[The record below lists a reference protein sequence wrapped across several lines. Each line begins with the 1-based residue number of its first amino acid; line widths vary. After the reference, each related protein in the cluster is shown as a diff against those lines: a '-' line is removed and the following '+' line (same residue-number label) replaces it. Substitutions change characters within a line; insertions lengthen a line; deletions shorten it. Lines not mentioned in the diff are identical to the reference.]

1 MLPSLIL
8 CILTLMEGERDL
20 YYASL
25 ITPVG
30 RIWLVGDGVTLWRA
44 RLGEEGELLE
54 EVRSVFGAFPSPSEE
69 MLKGPLKELSAYFQG
84 RLRSFSTPLR
94 LEGTPFEL
102 RVWERLR
109 DVPFGETISYGR
121 LAEAAGAPRASRA
134 VGRAVGKNPLL
145 IFVPCHRVIGSD
157 GTLKGF
163 TAPGGVEMKRRL
175 LEHERRC
182 LKRRISPSPSR
193 RRSAS

>member
-54 EVRSVFGAFPSPSEE
+54 EMRSVFGTFPSPSEE
-69 MLKGPLKELSAYFQG
+69 MLKGPLEELSAYFQG

-102 RVWERLR
+102 RVWKRLR
-109 DVPFGETISYGR
+109 DVPFGKTISYGG

-134 VGRAVGKNPLL
+134 VGRAVGRNPLL
-145 IFVPCHRVIGSD
+145 IFIPCHRVIRSD
-157 GTLKGF
+157 GGIGGF
-163 TAPGGVEMKRRL
+163 SAGVEVKRWL
-175 LEHERRC
+175 LDFERGGGRC
-182 LKRRISPSPSR
+182 GGP
-193 RRSAS
+193 